1 MYVESITLL
10 TKEYNEYTVI
20 TPKVLDIVKRSGVQN
35 GTVTVLTK
43 HTTTGVTVNE
53 ALECLES
60 DIENFLGRLIP
71 EDYPY
76 RKSNRTLES
85 NAYWKSLPFSSDRW

>member
-60 DIENFLGRLIP
+60 DS
-71 EDYPY
+71 

>member
-76 RKSNRTLES
+76 SHACNSCLLHIQIKIYYDLFAIS
-85 NAYWKSLPFSSDRW
+85 

>member
-35 GTVTVLTK
+35 RYGSYK
-43 HTTTGVTVNE
+43 AHN
-53 ALECLES
+53 
-60 DIENFLGRLIP
+60 
-71 EDYPY
+71 
-76 RKSNRTLES
+76 NRCNCERS
-85 NAYWKSLPFSSDRW
+85 IRMSGK

>member
-53 ALECLES
+53 AFLHGYTDNLLVLIVPGNS
-60 DIENFLGRLIP
+60 QYHFPDILMLRSQLH
-71 EDYPY
+71 
-76 RKSNRTLES
+76 LLLC
-85 NAYWKSLPFSSDRW
+85 AL

>member
-60 DIENFLGRLIP
+60 DIENFLGRLIQKIIRIAMQ
-71 EDYPY
+71 ECFEIMVVQQEIQQD
-76 RKSNRTLES
+76 T
-85 NAYWKSLPFSSDRW
+85 

>member
-35 GTVTVLTK
+35 GTVTVLT
-43 HTTTGVTVNE
+43 
-53 ALECLES
+53 
-60 DIENFLGRLIP
+60 
-71 EDYPY
+71 
-76 RKSNRTLES
+76 LES

>member
-60 DIENFLGRLIP
+60 DIE
-71 EDYPY
+71 
-76 RKSNRTLES
+76 S

>member
-35 GTVTVLTK
+35 GIVTVLTK
-43 HTTTGVTVNE
+43 HTTTV
-53 ALECLES
+53 
-60 DIENFLGRLIP
+60 
-71 EDYPY
+71 
-76 RKSNRTLES
+76 
-85 NAYWKSLPFSSDRW
+85 

>member
-1 MYVESITLL
+1 MYVEPITLL

-20 TPKVLDIVKRSGVQN
+20 TPKVLDIVKRSGIQN
-35 GTVTVLTK
+35 GVVTVLTK

-60 DIENFLGRLIP
+60 DIGIFW
-71 EDYPY
+71 EDSF
-76 RKSNRTLES
+76 RKITHTAMQECFGITEVQREIRRGT
-85 NAYWKSLPFSSDRW
+85 

>member
-35 GTVTVLTK
+35 GTVN
-43 HTTTGVTVNE
+43 G
-53 ALECLES
+53 
-60 DIENFLGRLIP
+60 
-71 EDYPY
+71 
-76 RKSNRTLES
+76 
-85 NAYWKSLPFSSDRW
+85 SLQSTQQQV